1 MTRTPAVT
9 EKTAGIQDWFSRV
22 KPVRMREPLAELL
35 GVFKDGSAELDYSYT
50 DAVKMAGHACPTVS
64 AAYLCV
70 QSALEKLY
78 QGAVPVRGE
87 IAVTV
92 YGEPDDGVYGV
103 MAQVFSFITGAAP
116 ETGFKGL
123 GHRFRR
129 KDLLSFKAEKPDP
142 EAMCF
147 GFQRTDTGQ
156 AVLAKVCPRR
166 IPFAPE
172 KAERLGTLMQPV
184 IWEAAT
190 AEERAEF
197 QSLWMEKIKDMLLER
212 KDISRWLKVEWKEG
226 EQ

>member
-1 MTRTPAVT
+1 MTEPSAVT
-9 EKTAGIQDWFSRV
+9 EKVAGIRDWFSRV
-22 KPVRMREPLAELL
+22 KPIRMREPLAGLL
-35 GVFKDGSAELDYSYT
+35 GVFKDGAAELDYSYI
-50 DAVKMAGHACPTVS
+50 DVVKMAGHACPTVS
-64 AAYLCV
+64 AAYLCG
-70 QSALEKLY
+70 QLALEKLY
-78 QGAVPVRGE
+78 AGSVPVRGE

-103 MAQVFSFITGAAP
+103 MAQVLSFITGAAP

-147 GFQRTDTGQ
+147 EFRRTDTGETVR
-156 AVLAKVCPRR
+156 ARIYPRR

-172 KAERLGTLMQPV
+172 KAERLGNLMQPV
-184 IWEAAT
+184 IWEAAN
-190 AEERAEF
+190 AEEKAEF

-212 KDISRWLKVEWKEG
+212 RDIDRWLKIERKEDN
-226 EQ
+226 Q